1 MEKPR
6 LIWALAAIGRKG
18 IVLALVALIWTF
30 TAVAMIGQSD
40 PIAGKDSGSSV
51 ASLLEQSSKLEAEN
65 SRLAAEKADLLKK
78 ETTLQQ
84 QDIDLKARAK
94 QLQNKKIEFKMD
106 ADALQQDISQ
116 YNAQCGGSHPRSVY
130 EALRPKCEPWGAKI
144 DKQNANLTSKATE
157 LTAEDANIGRERA
170 KLSDDTLKLTA
181 RKKDNDTQISEVSSK
196 LKQVQIQAISAALR
210 DPLRRTKAAATCNTG
225 LSAEAASC
233 CHSRCL

>member
-1 MEKPR
+1 MLR
-6 LIWALAAIGRKG
+6 GTQRNY
-18 IVLALVALIWTF
+18 T
-30 TAVAMIGQSD
+30 
-40 PIAGKDSGSSV
+40 
-51 ASLLEQSSKLEAEN
+51 
-65 SRLAAEKADLLKK
+65 
-78 ETTLQQ
+78 
-84 QDIDLKARAK
+84 
-94 QLQNKKIEFKMD
+94 
-106 ADALQQDISQ
+106 
-116 YNAQCGGSHPRSVY
+116 RSVFG
-130 EALRPKCEPWGAKI
+130 ELHAKI

-233 CHSRCL
+233 CHSVVFDGADPQRCGAELIFAGFKKGGVFNTTVADTKVRRK